1 MGKQF
6 EITLNSALVFVQ
18 VNQAAKQEDSPVSFP
33 FPPLN
38 AALPPSSRPSLQ
50 PWVTCETVPS
60 SLTNTLSLSGLKSL
74 VIMLPG
80 STTRDCCGSSVL
92 QNAWR
97 KASSSAGVWKLEH
110 ETRLTVSDEGPSQ
123 SVLPAS
129 LLVHSC
135 VLSLPMLSAVTPG
148 TTRGMWASF
157 VGSEYVLLWKYTAVL
172 FWTASQFFAWAN
184 ARCWDSSCFKLKR
197 ARGLQLDDDVAP
209 ARSARHVTRSPAF

>member
-18 VNQAAKQEDSPVSFP
+18 VNQAAKQEDGPVSFP

-97 KASSSAGVWKLEH
+97 KASSSGGSLEAG
-110 ETRLTVSDEGPSQ
+110 TRDPAYRFGRRPLAERLAGQLAGPLLRLVAAHVVGGHSGNDE
-123 SVLPAS
+123 
-129 LLVHSC
+129 
-135 VLSLPMLSAVTPG
+135 
-148 TTRGMWASF
+148 
-157 VGSEYVLLWKYTAVL
+157 
-172 FWTASQFFAWAN
+172 
-184 ARCWDSSCFKLKR
+184 
-197 ARGLQLDDDVAP
+197 
-209 ARSARHVTRSPAF
+209 RHVGRLLLGLNTSCCGNTLQCSFGLLRNSLHGRTLGVGTRAALN